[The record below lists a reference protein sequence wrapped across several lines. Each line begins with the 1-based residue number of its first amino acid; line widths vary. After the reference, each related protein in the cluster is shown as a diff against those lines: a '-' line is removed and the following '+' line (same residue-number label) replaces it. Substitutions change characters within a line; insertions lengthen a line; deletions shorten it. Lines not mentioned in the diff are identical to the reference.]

1 MRIGNRLLRSVFV
14 VLMAAMVSL
23 VSSGATAQTA
33 QNGGGTVAVA
43 VDENEDQYFKTIY
56 RHFFET
62 YKLGPEDELA
72 IRVLGQPDYS
82 VEKARVSPVGRIY
95 HPLLGDVE
103 VVGLTVDRLT
113 NKLRTELGEYIIDPK
128 VSVSLLEARSA
139 KIGVLGDVNS
149 PGIVVMDRPMTLL
162 DAISAAGGVTDR
174 GSKSNITVHRKRGG
188 DRIYKLKLDLKKVLD
203 GKAGPEENITLAA
216 GDTVIVHGNWKKTWS
231 VVTSMLGFGR
241 FLTYVA
247 GR

>member
-1 MRIGNRLLRSVFV
+1 MRIGNRLLGSVFV
-14 VLMAAMVSL
+14 VLMAAMVLL
-23 VSSGATAQTA
+23 VSGAATAQTT
-33 QNGGGTVAVA
+33 QNGGTVAVA

-72 IRVLGQPDYS
+72 IRILGQPDYS

-188 DRIYKLKLDLKKVLD
+188 DRIYKIKLDLKKVLD